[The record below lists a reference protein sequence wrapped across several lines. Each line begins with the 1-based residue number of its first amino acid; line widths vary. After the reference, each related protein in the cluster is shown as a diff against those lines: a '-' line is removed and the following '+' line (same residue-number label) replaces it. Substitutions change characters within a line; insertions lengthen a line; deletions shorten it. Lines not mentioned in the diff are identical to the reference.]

1 MIFVWT
7 KVFRHQRIPVDV
19 DVDEQT
25 ILSNIIMVESVANIV
40 LVGEVVNSEKFQEN
54 HANETIRVEANVTEE
69 E

>member
-7 KVFRHQRIPVDV
+7 KVFRHKIIPVDV
-19 DVDEQT
+19 DFDEQT

-54 HANETIRVEANVTEE
+54 HAN
-69 E
+69 